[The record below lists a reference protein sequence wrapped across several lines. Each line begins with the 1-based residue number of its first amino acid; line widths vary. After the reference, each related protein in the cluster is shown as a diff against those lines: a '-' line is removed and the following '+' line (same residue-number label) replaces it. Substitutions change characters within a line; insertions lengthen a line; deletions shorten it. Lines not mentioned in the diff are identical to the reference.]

1 MREDEDLRHEF
12 LLRPDVVFLNHG
24 SFGACPQ
31 PVFEAY
37 QRWQLELERQPV
49 AFFQSRT
56 RLLPEARAALAEHV
70 GCARDDLV
78 FIPNATTGISAVARS
93 LSLAEGQE
101 VLATD
106 HEYGA
111 CDRAWQLACRRSGAK
126 YVKVSVPLPV
136 RSQEEVVEAIWQG
149 VTPRTRVLFLSH
161 ITSPTALIFPVRALA
176 RRARAAGILT
186 VIDGAHAPG
195 QVDVR
200 LEELGAD
207 FYAGNCHKWLCAPKG
222 SGFLHARKEHQAGLV
237 PPITSWGHV
246 VEAGRPNPFVDEFE
260 WQGTRDIAAYLS
272 VPAAIEYQRARDW
285 PSVRRR
291 CHRIAS
297 GVRARLLELYGLEP
311 FTPDSE
317 EFYAQMVAVP
327 LPACDAQSVKK
338 RLLEEFNVEIPILSW
353 QGRQLV
359 RVSVQAYTSQRDLD
373 VLVRALE
380 TVLPPGDAALPRTP

>member
-1 MREDEDLRHEF
+1 MRDDEDLRHEF

-24 SFGACPQ
+24 SFGACPR
-31 PVFEAY
+31 PVFEEY

-56 RLLPEARAALAEHV
+56 RLLPEARAALAAYA
-70 GCARDDLV
+70 GCDRDDLV

-101 VLATD
+101 ILATD

-111 CDRAWQLACRRSGAK
+111 CDRAWQYACRRSGAK
-126 YVKVSVPLPV
+126 YVKVAVPLPV
-136 RSQEEVVEAIWQG
+136 ASTADVVEAIWRG

-161 ITSPTALIFPVRALA
+161 ITSPTALIFPVEELV
-176 RRARAAGILT
+176 RRAREAGIIT

-195 QVDVR
+195 QVA
-200 LEELGAD
+200 LELEALGAD

-222 SGFLHARKEHQAGLV
+222 SGFLYARKERQAILV

-246 VEAGRPNPFVDEFE
+246 VEAGRPNAFVDEFE
-260 WQGTRDIAAYLS
+260 WQGTRDLAAYLA
-272 VPAAIEYQRARDW
+272 VPAAIGYQRERDW
-285 PSVRRR
+285 AGVQRR
-291 CHRIAS
+291 CHRMAS
-297 GVRARLLELYGLEP
+297 WVRGAILELYGMEP
-311 FTPDSE
+311 FMPDSA

-327 LPACDAQSVKK
+327 LPACDAQVVKR
-338 RLLEEFNVEIPILSW
+338 RLMEEFSVEIPILTW

-359 RVSVQAYTSQRDLD
+359 RVSVQAYTTQRDLD
-373 VLVRALE
+373 TLVSALE
-380 TVLPPGDAALPRTP
+380 SVLPTTP